1 MGKALPPRRP
11 AGHVA
16 SWIFWSP
23 AVVSLLIEHRRGLLR
38 LYMRICFVSRELA
51 SLHGGG
57 IGTYVA
63 QACRAFAAA
72 GHEVH
77 VITAAHPD
85 LERAKAVTPGV
96 RVHVAECNEGPGR
109 LGACRNEPMRHA
121 LAVYHTLERLHARF
135 PFDFVEFPEFGGEGA
150 FALRAMRTLGQ
161 FSSAVLA
168 VRLHTPGFERREL
181 NRLSALDLDVAS
193 QDYAEEVSLQEAEV
207 LVSPTRSLL
216 DRVTRRLGL
225 QQANSVIPHPFVSES
240 SEAPHAEPPGT
251 RTGRA
256 SILYFGSIEYR
267 KGLHLLVEAGQRLM
281 EKQLD
286 VEVRLIGADTPTGP
300 FGQSLRGWLERRI
313 SPSWRERFRFE
324 PARSRGE
331 LLGIIRQAAVCCF
344 PSLWENFPN
353 VCLEAMAEG
362 AIVVGSDAGGLGE
375 LIEDGKSGLLFP
387 SGDAG
392 QLAQRL
398 ERALT
403 DEALRRNVRQEAP
416 RRISSYCAP
425 ERFVADTEALV
436 TRVARSRQLREPS
449 PSPRMGSAGAPA
461 VSIIVPYYN
470 MGRYLPETLRS
481 LRAQTFEDY
490 EIILVDDGS
499 TEAASQRLVSE
510 LEGTPRL
517 RIVRKPNGGLSSARN
532 AGLRHARGRWILPV
546 DADDLLSPTFLGKAV
561 EVMSRSPKLGYTT
574 ALVSYFT
581 EDPGK
586 PVGGWVPWGLER
598 DALCLENVAST
609 CTALMERRLLE
620 EAGGYDEWLTSFE
633 DWDVFC
639 SMAERGYEGMV
650 IPEFL
655 FHYRVRQDSMTRTV
669 ATQSRHPLIAYLLQK
684 HPELPTGANRALR
697 IQLGELQ
704 RQQERLA
711 RALEKPLRYRL
722 VDKVND
728 AVKQRLGFIHHAL
741 RGTVGRG
748 RS

>member
-1 MGKALPPRRP
+1 M
-11 AGHVA
+11 A
-16 SWIFWSP
+16 SCLF
-23 AVVSLLIEHRRGLLR
+23 HRRELHR
-38 LYMRICFVSRELA
+38 LSMRICLVSRELA
-51 SLHGGG
+51 PFHGGG

-63 QACRAFAAA
+63 QACRAFVAA

-77 VITAAHPD
+77 VITAEHPG
-85 LERAKAVTPGV
+85 LERADTALPGV
-96 RVHVAECNEGPGR
+96 RVHVAACNEGPGR
-109 LGACRNEPMRHA
+109 MGAARSEPMRHA
-121 LAVYHTLERLHARF
+121 LAVHHTLERLHARL
-135 PFDFVEFPEFGGEGA
+135 PFDFVEFPGFGGEGA

-161 FSSAVLA
+161 YGCAVLA
-168 VRLHTPGFERREL
+168 VRLHTPSFERQEL
-181 NRLSALDLDVAS
+181 NRVSALDLDVAS
-193 QDYAEEVSLQEAEV
+193 QEHAEEVSLREAHV
-207 LVSPTRSLL
+207 IVSPTRSLL

-225 QQANSVIPHPFVSES
+225 QQPGSVIPHPFIAEP
-240 SEAPHAEPPGT
+240 SEAPHAKPPGT
-251 RTGRA
+251 RPGRA
-256 SILYFGSIEYR
+256 CILYFGRIEYR
-267 KGLHLLVEAGQRLM
+267 KGVHLLIEAAQRLL

-286 VEVRLIGADTPTGP
+286 VEVRLIGDDTSTGP
-300 FGQSLRGWLERRI
+300 FGQSMRGWLERRI
-313 SPSWRERFRFE
+313 SPSWRERFHFE
-324 PARSRGE
+324 PARPRGE
-331 LLGIIRQAAVCCF
+331 LRGLIREAAVCCF
-344 PSLWENFPN
+344 PALWDNFPN
-353 VCLEAMAEG
+353 ACLEAMAEG
-362 AIVVGSDAGGLGE
+362 ALVVGGEAGGMGE

-403 DEALRRNVRQEAP
+403 DEALRQSVRQEAP

-425 ERFVADTEALV
+425 ERFVAETEALV
-436 TRVARSRQLREPS
+436 KRVAHSRQLQEPS
-449 PSPRMGSAGAPA
+449 PAPRLGPAGAPA

-490 EIILVDDGS
+490 EILLVNDGS
-499 TEAASQRLVSE
+499 TEPDSQRLLRE
-510 LEGTPRL
+510 LEGTPGL
-517 RIVRKPNGGLSSARN
+517 RIIHKPNGGLSSARN
-532 AGLRHARGRWILPV
+532 EGLRQARGRWILPV

-574 ALVSYFT
+574 SLVSYFT

-609 CTALMERRLLE
+609 CTALMERRLLDE
-620 EAGGYDEWLTSFE
+620 LGGYDEWLTSFE

-639 SMAERGYEGMV
+639 SMAERGYQGMV

-655 FHYRVRQDSMTRTV
+655 FHYRVRLDSMTRTV

-704 RQQERLA
+704 RQHERLA
-711 RALEKPLRYRL
+711 RALDKPLRYRL
-722 VDKVND
+722 ADKVND
-728 AVKQRLGFIHHAL
+728 AVKQRLGFLHRAL
-741 RGTVGRG
+741 RGTVRLGK
-748 RS
+748 